1 MMTNRNDLMM
11 MCNPYIFALKEGRE
25 ISKDFF
31 DYSLML
37 MQRNCSEVVK
47 SPKTLD
53 LGTIMVEPKPMHVAS
68 QISARK

>member
-47 SPKTLD
+47 SPTTPDHGVML
-53 LGTIMVEPKPMHVAS
+53 MEPRSMHVPK
-68 QISARK
+68 QILAR